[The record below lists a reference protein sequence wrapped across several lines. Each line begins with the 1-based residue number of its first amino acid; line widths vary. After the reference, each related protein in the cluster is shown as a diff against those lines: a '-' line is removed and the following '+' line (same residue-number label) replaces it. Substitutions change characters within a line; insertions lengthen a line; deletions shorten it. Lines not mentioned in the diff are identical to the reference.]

1 MRRYASRTITLKV
14 TCDTLRPAGSQQDGR
29 QGRWLH
35 GSRASHLAWRC
46 HHGSQHHGPTPAL
59 TLAVKE
65 AGRYAGLQG
74 PALSCP
80 VHKESDHK
88 ASSTWAEMAG
98 VGGGGMDRQHGEALQ
113 GSGCCPF
120 TSGHDGT
127 ELWSCPSHVFTRSH
141 WLVHQDRGKQT
152 VARRTVALTRH
163 PGPRRDHRAP
173 CILSRRPQPALSVG
187 ELGNPPLGFTR
198 LA

>member
-98 VGGGGMDRQHGEALQ
+98 VGGGAWTDSTVRLSRGLDAVPSHLDTMALNCGPVPPTSLHGHTGWSTRTV
-113 GSGCCPF
+113 GSRRWPA
-120 TSGHDGT
+120 
-127 ELWSCPSHVFTRSH
+127 ELW
-141 WLVHQDRGKQT
+141 L
-152 VARRTVALTRH
+152 
-163 PGPRRDHRAP
+163 
-173 CILSRRPQPALSVG
+173 
-187 ELGNPPLGFTR
+187 
-198 LA
+198 